1 MLKPMMQCLFR
12 GALVAILGV
21 VGSLQPAEAAVKIG
35 DDKTFLNISPY
46 VQFFYEHRDGRAPDG
61 SALNDFRLRRTR
73 LWLDGQIGSP
83 FITFAF
89 QLGHDGFETQ
99 SANSTAVTETASTQA
114 DGNNAR
120 ILDAN
125 MTLGFHDAFKLTL
138 GQQYWAMGREWN
150 SYANSR

>member
-1 MLKPMMQCLFR
+1 MLKPMMQYLFR

-89 QLGHDGFETQ
+89 QLGHAAVNDGH
-99 SANSTAVTETASTQA
+99 SVTSKNPSWPRY
-114 DGNNAR
+114 G
-120 ILDAN
+120 
-125 MTLGFHDAFKLTL
+125 
-138 GQQYWAMGREWN
+138 MGSREK
-150 SYANSR
+150 